1 MADIDLLSLTPHKVS
16 RDLSGYITYIYGTP
30 KVGKTSLA
38 VEAENC
44 LLLATEK
51 GYNAIPGIIAQD
63 ITSWSDFK
71 KVFKQLKL
79 PEVKER
85 FKVLIVDTVDIAA
98 KHCTKYICNQQNI
111 SELSD
116 LPYGRGYQLMRNEF
130 EDAFVALTQMGYAI
144 IFIGHA
150 QDAIF
155 TRPDGSE
162 YTKIIPSLSP
172 AKVAAIIENMADIYG
187 YAHLVNT
194 PEGPERILTLR
205 SPDDSVAA
213 GCRFRYIAPEIP
225 LGYKSLVAALQ
236 EAIDKE
242 QENGN
247 EDFITEESIKVSEAT
262 NELNFVELQKEF
274 QDIVNSIIAA
284 VGGSFGTTWAP
295 RINEIVTNHLGP
307 GKKVAD
313 MNPNQIEQL
322 DLILTDL
329 KEAIG
334 NGL

>member
-1 MADIDLLSLTPHKVS
+1 MADIDLLSLQPHKVS

-38 VEAENC
+38 AEADDC
-44 LLLATEK
+44 LLLACER

-63 ITSWSDFK
+63 VTSWGDFK
-71 KVFKQLKL
+71 KIYKQLKQ
-79 PEVKER
+79 PEVKAK

-98 KHCTKYICNQQNI
+98 KHCTKYICSQQNI
-111 SELSD
+111 TELAD

-130 EDAFVALTQMGYAI
+130 EDMFVSLTQMGYAI

-172 AKVAAIIENMADIYG
+172 AKVAAIVENMADIYG

-194 PEGPERILTLR
+194 PEGTKRVLTLR

-225 LGYKSLVAALQ
+225 LGYKSLVNALQ
-236 EAIDKE
+236 EAIDQE

-247 EDFITEESIKVSEAT
+247 EEFITEQPFDLSAIDEKPDFD
-262 NELNFVELQKEF
+262 ELMNKF
-274 QDIVNSIIAA
+274 QTLVQQIMDAS
-284 VGGSFGTTWAP
+284 GGEFGTVWAP
-295 RINEIVTNHLGP
+295 RITEITEAHLGK
-307 GKKVAD
+307 GKKASDLTPAQVD
-313 MNPNQIEQL
+313 QL
-322 DLILTDL
+322 DLIVEDL
-329 KEAIG
+329 VEAVG
-334 NGL
+334 NGI